1 MEPIISALPVI
12 ISLIILEGLLSVDNA
27 MLISAMV
34 DHLPDAQKKRALW
47 YGMAGAYVFRGLA
60 LLFVSFLI
68 ANPWIKIMGAGYLV
82 YLMFKH
88 LGVAED
94 GETDAHQAKK
104 AGFWGTVMAVELAD
118 LAFSIDNVIAAVA
131 MSPKL
136 WVVIVG
142 VFIGIAAMRFVAGIF
157 VNLMKKYP
165 ELKAIAYLLV
175 GYVGLQLLAE
185 VIWHVH
191 VTELVKL
198 GAILGIMVVGIVYA
212 RVKILQT
219 VFGPV
224 VRWVQ
229 EGLGNVAE
237 LVDWAFK
244 PLTATASVL
253 FSLGKRVF
261 KRSGKDDDEGGAD
274 KK

>member
-1 MEPIISALPVI
+1 METIVSALPVI
-12 ISLIILEGLLSVDNA
+12 ISLVILEGLLSVDNA

-34 DHLPDAQKKRALW
+34 DHLPENQKKRALW

-68 ANPWIKIMGAGYLV
+68 ANPWIKILGAGYLV
-82 YLMFKH
+82 YLMCKH
-88 LGVAED
+88 LGVAEE
-94 GETDAHQAKK
+94 GEADAHQAKK
-104 AGFWGTVMAVELAD
+104 AGFWATVMAVELAD

-136 WVVIVG
+136 WVVITG

-165 ELKAIAYLLV
+165 ELKNIAYLLV
-175 GYVGLQLLAE
+175 GYVGLQLIAE
-185 VIWHVH
+185 TVWHIH

-198 GAILGIMVVGIVYA
+198 GAIVGIMAVGVIYA
-212 RVKILQT
+212 RVQLLQK

-224 VRWVQ
+224 VRWVG
-229 EGLGNVAE
+229 EGMGNLAE
-237 LVDWAFK
+237 LVDWALK
-244 PLTATASVL
+244 PITAL
-253 FSLGKRVF
+253 FSVAAGAAVSVYKRL
-261 KRSGKDDDEGGAD
+261 KRPDKSGD
-274 KK
+274 